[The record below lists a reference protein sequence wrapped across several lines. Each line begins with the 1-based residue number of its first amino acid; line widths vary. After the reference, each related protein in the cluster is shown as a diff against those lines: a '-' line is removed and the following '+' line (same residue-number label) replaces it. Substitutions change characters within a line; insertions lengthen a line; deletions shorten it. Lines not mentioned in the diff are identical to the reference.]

1 MEFSPYFSGQFP
13 AKIWWRKSSGWFFF
27 AWNDFAWMHWGQMNK
42 KIVIHTTNFFYWV
55 HTTNSRVK
63 KSHKKSR
70 LSWFLFIFLSFLQLN
85 SNIQSLLLKLVQ
97 FSVIWVV
104 AGLCGPNG
112 SEMRHFW
119 SCLVQKG
126 ICLFQIS
133 IPCIQLL
140 IKCITRVEIEKT
152 IGGF

>member
-1 MEFSPYFSGQFP
+1 MVDKLVQVWPYMGCSRIKSYGQ
-13 AKIWWRKSSGWFFF
+13 KSSHPKGCFNKLRVTF
-27 AWNDFAWMHWGQMNK
+27 AHK
-42 KIVIHTTNFFYWV
+42 RR
-55 HTTNSRVK
+55 NSRVK
-63 KSHKKSR
+63 KSR
-70 LSWFLFIFLSFLQLN
+70 LIWFLFIFLLFLQLH
-85 SNIQSLLLKLVQ
+85 SYIQSLLLKLVQ